1 MHLKQNLIG
10 CDRYSELPACGDGWR
25 GRQNPIRSTGFH
37 STVWKCQPDVQWI
50 VSSIIVQILKNNDRG
65 KLYPLLY
72 DYLVFSHLF
81 DLVCFQPDLHSMQR
95 LCRSGVPQHHNVWE
109 PDRPRNPPSQLHRRH
124 HYQHSVH
131 QWSTHPIRCIQW
143 KTAAQGRYHRA
154 NSGGYS
160 IHMVLFGH
168 NKSIVLNS
176 NLYIKHGFI
185 YPANEIKT
193 SCIINF
199 FKFYKKEKSRLP

>member
-1 MHLKQNLIG
+1 MKRETKSYSLCLIPLYCLEMPAWHPVDCEFNYCSNLKKIMIMVNCILF
-10 CDRYSELPACGDGWR
+10 C
-25 GRQNPIRSTGFH
+25 
-37 STVWKCQPDVQWI
+37 
-50 VSSIIVQILKNNDRG
+50 IIILF
-65 KLYPLLY
+65 
-72 DYLVFSHLF
+72 FSHLF

-95 LCRSGVPQHHNVWE
+95 LCRSGVPQHHNVRE
-109 PDRPRNPPSQLHRRH
+109 PDRPRNPPGQLHRRH

-131 QWSTHPIRCIQW
+131 QWSTHPIRCIQR
-143 KTAAQGRYHRA
+143 KTAAHGRYHRA

-176 NLYIKHGFI
+176 NLYIKHGSI

-193 SCIINF
+193 SCI
-199 FKFYKKEKSRLP
+199 YKLFQILQKRKISFAII

>member
-1 MHLKQNLIG
+1 MTGTLNYQLVAT
-10 CDRYSELPACGDGWR
+10 DEEGDK
-25 GRQNPIRSTGFH
+25 ILFALLDSTLLFGNA
-37 STVWKCQPDVQWI
+37 SLTSSGLWVQLLFK
-50 VSSIIVQILKNNDRG
+50 SQKNNDRG

-72 DYLVFSHLF
+72 YYLVFSHLF

-95 LCRSGVPQHHNVWE
+95 LCRSGVPQHHNVRE
-109 PDRPRNPPSQLHRRH
+109 PDRPRNSPGQLHRRH

-143 KTAAQGRYHRA
+143 KTVAHGRYHRA

-185 YPANEIKT
+185 YPANEIKQVVYT
-193 SCIINF
+193 LFQILQIRKISFAII
-199 FKFYKKEKSRLP
+199 

>member
-1 MHLKQNLIG
+1 MTGTLNYQLVAT
-10 CDRYSELPACGDGWR
+10 DEEGDK
-25 GRQNPIRSTGFH
+25 ILFALLDSTLLFGNA
-37 STVWKCQPDVQWI
+37 SLTSSGLWVQLLFK
-50 VSSIIVQILKNNDRG
+50 SLKNNDHG

-95 LCRSGVPQHHNVWE
+95 LCRSGVPQHHNVRE
-109 PDRPRNPPSQLHRRH
+109 PDRPRNPPGQLHRRH

-143 KTAAQGRYHRA
+143 KTAAHGRYHRA
-154 NSGGYS
+154 NSGGDF

-193 SCIINF
+193 SCI
-199 FKFYKKEKSRLP
+199 YKLFQILQKRKISFAII

>member
-1 MHLKQNLIG
+1 MTGTLNYQLVAT
-10 CDRYSELPACGDGWR
+10 DEEGDK
-25 GRQNPIRSTGFH
+25 ILFALLDSTLLFGNA
-37 STVWKCQPDVQWI
+37 SLTSSGLWVQLLFK
-50 VSSIIVQILKNNDRG
+50 SQKNNDRG

-72 DYLVFSHLF
+72 YYLVFSHLF

-95 LCRSGVPQHHNVWE
+95 LCRSGVSQHHNVRE
-109 PDRPRNPPSQLHRRH
+109 PDRPRNPPGQLHRRH

-160 IHMVLFGH
+160 IHTVLFGH

-176 NLYIKHGFI
+176 KLYIKHGFI
-185 YPANEIKT
+185 YPANEIKQVVYT
-193 SCIINF
+193 LFQILQIRKISFAII
-199 FKFYKKEKSRLP
+199 